1 MVDTLRFHCGVHG
14 FYPWFGN
21 EDPTYLIGAAKK
33 KEEEEEEEEVN
44 QRQTFLQWMLKES
57 SVFLSIKL
65 IKIFLKGKKKICVT
79 SNKKPEGE
87 IKEIIPFIIVSKR
100 IKCLGKKLP
109 RRQKTTMKKTVRH

>member
-65 IKIFLKGKKKICVT
+65 IKIFLKGKKKFVLLAT
-79 SNKKPEGE
+79 KSQ
-87 IKEIIPFIIVSKR
+87 KE
-100 IKCLGKKLP
+100 KL
-109 RRQKTTMKKTVRH
+109 RK